1 MKEHQKESRKANM
14 RGRTKRFLAAV
25 IAIIFAFAFSTTALA
40 AGNKDGSKPQNGPDA
55 VSGATKNNQSNNAG
69 GNGNSNG
76 NSSDKPDDK
85 GGAKIKAPSFDKIES
100 AIAELTDETVK
111 ANLTALL
118 SAYEDAW
125 KAKQEAVAASETDS
139 LETLEAVITAAKAA
153 LDAALEAAGVSSD
166 SINGKPVEAL
176 DGKQHE
182 NSRPTLDTEQISAA
196 IATLDDTN
204 ADKATLNGLL
214 TAYQEALAT
223 KLAAN
228 TAAMS
233 EEEQLQLA
241 YALRNAEEALLL
253 AAREA
258 GLIGGLGRGQFI
270 EGKAYG
276 NEQLDLT
283 AILTSIAALADTDEN
298 KAALTALYEAYYAAQ
313 QAQAAA
319 DKTALTDAEFDALR
333 DATKAAQTALIE
345 ALEAAGI
352 DVPMLQQEPA
362 AASSSSD
369 EEDED
374 DDEDEASETDDD

>member
-40 AGNKDGSKPQNGPDA
+40 AGNKDGSKPQSGPDA

-69 GNGNSNG
+69 GNGNS
-76 NSSDKPDDK
+76 SDKPDDK
-85 GGAKIKAPSFDKIES
+85 GGAKIKAPNFNKIES

-139 LETLEAVITAAKAA
+139 LETLEAAITAAKAA

-182 NSRPTLDTEQISAA
+182 NSRPVLDTEQISAA

-319 DKTALTDAEFDALR
+319 EKTALTDAEFDALR

-369 EEDED
+369 EEDDD
-374 DDEDEASETDDD
+374 DDEDEESETDDD